1 MCQPIQNSQAEDVE
15 SVMVDDHWLMPDGRV
30 LTIDEDAV
38 VTRARRR
45 SAAGCEQYLV
55 ERHPNVPSPVSPMTL
70 SAERVALDGDAVHEA
85 TMTVVVVERIVPRT
99 AVVPERH

>member
-30 LTIDEDAV
+30 LTIDEDDV

-45 SAAGCEQYLV
+45 SAAGCGGTSWSAIRTY
-55 ERHPNVPSPVSPMTL
+55 RRPYPDDAL
-70 SAERVALDGDAVHEA
+70 SRAGR
-85 TMTVVVVERIVPRT
+85 PRW
-99 AVVPERH
+99 